1 MYSIITSIEF
11 LGILFIYNTIFNK
24 KTFKNYP
31 IIIFCSVIAGVLSYL
46 FNELNWNIV
55 LGSNLCIIS
64 YGILFGYIN
73 KKDKFLSVMEMIVSV
88 SILFIVEFILGGI
101 SYVIMENNNA
111 NLRYIAIALVI
122 LLIIAIILLR
132 KGMKQKKI
140 NIDRFINKYK
150 IINIVLINIYLI
162 FIIFKV
168 LKDREVLYKGLYIE
182 IVIILLIVIAINIY
196 FYMYLFQIFKVKK
209 ELEIQLSYNPLVNN
223 LIDDLRANEHEYKNH
238 LNTIYSLVQVATLE
252 EIKEKVKE
260 YIGDLESNKSLEG
273 LLQVNS
279 IIIKAILY
287 EKIIQADNENINFK
301 YLVLSNF
308 LKAGIDDSEKSI
320 VINNLLNN
328 SFEAVRDLKIKN
340 VELRI
345 EEKDNKSYIQVIN
358 NTNNINEG
366 QLKNIFSKGYST
378 KGNMRGYGLYNIK
391 KIVDK
396 HHGNIQLSLEKEYLI
411 ITIIFNNI

>member
-1 MYSIITSIEF
+1 
-11 LGILFIYNTIFNK
+11 
-24 KTFKNYP
+24 
-31 IIIFCSVIAGVLSYL
+31 
-46 FNELNWNIV
+46 
-55 LGSNLCIIS
+55 
-64 YGILFGYIN
+64 
-73 KKDKFLSVMEMIVSV
+73 MEMIVYV